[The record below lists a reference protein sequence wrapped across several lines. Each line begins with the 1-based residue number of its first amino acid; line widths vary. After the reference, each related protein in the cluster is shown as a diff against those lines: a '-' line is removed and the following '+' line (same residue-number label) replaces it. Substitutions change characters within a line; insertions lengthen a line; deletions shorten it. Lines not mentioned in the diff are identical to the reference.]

1 MIVINRCHRKYF
13 LFGTEQSDFEFP
25 LNVCKC
31 SPTDLE
37 EGKDVACCC
46 LAPLMFLSGNG
57 LAQKCND
64 VPDYDE
70 QVIFP
75 NERRVKKTQV
85 SFDFF
90 FSAIKQLHVRVN
102 SFYVLIRCYILIEYR
117 SMLACPRMRIMHT
130 LHQIHSK
137 GTPANH
143 NHASRVGRTLAD
155 SRLVVALPIT
165 SFVSWI
171 GHTFI
176 QQFYLMLHFNLM
188 ESIR

>member
-1 MIVINRCHRKYF
+1 MIVINRCHGKYF
-13 LFGTEQSDFEFP
+13 LLGTEQSDFEFP

-57 LAQKCND
+57 LAQKCSD

-70 QVIFP
+70 RVIFP

-90 FSAIKQLHVRVN
+90 SSAIKQLHVRVN
-102 SFYVLIRCYILIEYR
+102 WFYMLIRCYIVIKYR
-117 SMLACPRMRIMHT
+117 LMLALPTDAYHAYLTSNSFKR
-130 LHQIHSK
+130 
-137 GTPANH
+137 
-143 NHASRVGRTLAD
+143 HASQSQPCIPCGPDFSGFSACCCTTYHILCLLDWSYIYSIACGN
-155 SRLVVALPIT
+155 
-165 SFVSWI
+165 SF
-171 GHTFI
+171 T
-176 QQFYLMLHFNLM
+176 
-188 ESIR
+188 